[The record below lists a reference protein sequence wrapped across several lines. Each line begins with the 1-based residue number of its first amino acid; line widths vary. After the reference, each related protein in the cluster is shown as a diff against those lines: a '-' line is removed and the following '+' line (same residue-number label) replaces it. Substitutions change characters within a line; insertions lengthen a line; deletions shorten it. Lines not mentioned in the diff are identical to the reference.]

1 MGELAIRQPLAGLRR
16 NQRSGISL
24 TLNVRLRVRALAKE
38 SGVSSAFT
46 GMSALQSPSGEL
58 GPPRVFHP
66 AVGGGAGTR
75 PNCSS
80 IESRSNI
87 KLNETCLPSR
97 NRSTWM

>member
-1 MGELAIRQPLAGLRR
+1 MGQLGPEYAV
-16 NQRSGISL
+16 
-24 TLNVRLRVRALAKE
+24 TVRVVEFPITRFNRALATE

-58 GPPRVFHP
+58 GPARVFHS
-66 AVGGGAGTR
+66 AVDSGAGTR

-97 NRSTWM
+97 KRSTWM